1 MRTNTPLKKTRD
13 QEAKV
18 VRSRTRTWAIIL
30 GTLAILSGCY
40 YLGNHYQ
47 KITLIITPEKVPFDS
62 NNQAPAYEVASINM
76 ENQPAL
82 TTIPIVPVNFEYT
95 AKRAIEN
102 LPTEYVST
110 KSRGV
115 ISITN
120 TNPTTQLFTEGT
132 KFINP
137 TTKKL
142 YALVGE
148 KIVLPSGTPAAPS
161 KTLATIEALEP
172 GQEYNLK
179 KDTTLQVNAWYERN
193 DPRISLQYAIVQE
206 NGIAGGFVGD
216 KPLMNDAAEDKIV
229 EELKKELQFVLQE
242 KAYSLS
248 LTGAFK
254 IDNKS
259 SLAYDEPNINT
270 LLKTP
275 EISLRGTYQIYLMKK
290 NDWYSYVY
298 NQSTLPIETVRNV
311 MVRQL
316 EKSLPEFIL
325 TFDGSQPYI
334 VQQSETVFVRKP
346 DEQAIVAAINGQPI
360 ARIRSLLSA
369 KNFPIESVRVQL
381 QPFWLTN
388 VPDNAED
395 IRIVIDNTLH

>member
-1 MRTNTPLKKTRD
+1 MRTNTPLKKQRIE
-13 QEAKV
+13 QEHNK
-18 VRSRTRTWAIIL
+18 RSRTYAWAIIL

-47 KITLIITPEKVPFDS
+47 KVTLIITPEKVPFDR

-115 ISITN
+115 VSIVN

-148 KIVLPSGTPAAPS
+148 KIILPSGTPAAPS
-161 KTLATIEALEP
+161 HTLATVEALEP

-179 KDTTLQVNAWYERN
+179 TGNLQVNAWYERN
-193 DPRISLQYAIVQE
+193 DPRLALQYGVIQTE
-206 NGIAGGFVGD
+206 GITGGFVGD
-216 KPLMNDAAEDKIV
+216 KPLMNDAAEDKVV

-254 IDNKS
+254 IDNKQ
-259 SLAYDEPNINT
+259 SLSYDEPQINT

-298 NQSTLPIETVRNV
+298 NQSTLPVETVRNV

-325 TFDGSQPYI
+325 AYDGSQPYV

-346 DEQAIVAAINGQPI
+346 NEAAIIESIKGQPI
-360 ARIRSLLSA
+360 HQISTILKTQNAPVERI
-369 KNFPIESVRVQL
+369 KIQV
-381 QPFWLTN
+381 QPFWLKKAPTQT
-388 VPDNAED
+388 ED
-395 IRIVIDNTLH
+395 ISIVMDNSLR